1 MVLSSTMPV
10 CIAMVRLTRMGPIPL
25 LFEIT
30 RVPVT
35 ERNAFHR
42 KWWFDLPLPKASAQ
56 IERQRSKSSQRLP
69 FPSQPHHLRR
79 VACRVILARDCR
91 MSSLFRESSAFRS
104 AWSSR

>member
-35 ERNAFHR
+35 DRNAFHR
-42 KWWFDLPLPKASAQ
+42 KRWFDLLLPKASAQ
-56 IERQRSKSSQRLP
+56 IERQQSTSQLRP
-69 FPSQPHHLRR
+69 GPSQHHHLRH
-79 VACRVILARDCR
+79 VTCRVTLARDCR

-104 AWSSR
+104 ACSSR

>member
-35 ERNAFHR
+35 DRNAFHR
-42 KWWFDLPLPKASAQ
+42 KRWFDLLLPKASAQ
-56 IERQRSKSSQRLP
+56 IERQQSKSSQLGP
-69 FPSQPHHLRR
+69 CPSQHHHLRH
-79 VACRVILARDCR
+79 VTCRVILAPDYR

-104 AWSSR
+104 ACFSR